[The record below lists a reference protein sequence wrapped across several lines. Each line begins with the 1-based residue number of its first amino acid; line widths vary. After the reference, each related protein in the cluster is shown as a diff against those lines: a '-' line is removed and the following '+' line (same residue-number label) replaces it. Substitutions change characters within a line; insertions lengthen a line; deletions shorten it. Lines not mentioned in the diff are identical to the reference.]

1 MSKADYYRQ
10 RHLEIKQ
17 REAEEESWPS
27 AILNTVAFVASAL
40 IWLTLFL
47 VVVPRL

>member
-1 MSKADYYRQ
+1 MSKAEKYRK
-10 RHLEIKQ
+10 RHLEMMQ
-17 REAEEESWPS
+17 LEAEEESWPS
-27 AILNTVAFVASAL
+27 TILNTVAFVASAL